1 MINTVIFDLDGLLV
15 NSEYTWYLVT
25 KGIMAEYG
33 YELTLEEYVQE
44 FSGKTVVDNSGSIV
58 EKCQSQVK
66 PEEIAQRMVDGEAGY
81 VEQGIELMTGA
92 RELLQYLKE
101 NDYKVVLGTS
111 STRERAMKILKHNQ
125 IDIYFDDIVVGYE
138 VKRSKP
144 FPDVFLKAAAK
155 VNAEPEECLV
165 LEDSEAGIQ
174 AAYSAGIK
182 VICVPDLKK
191 PTE

>member
-58 EKCQSQVK
+58 EKCQAQVK

-92 RELLQYLKE
+92 REL
-101 NDYKVVLGTS
+101 
-111 STRERAMKILKHNQ
+111 
-125 IDIYFDDIVVGYE
+125 
-138 VKRSKP
+138 
-144 FPDVFLKAAAK
+144 
-155 VNAEPEECLV
+155 
-165 LEDSEAGIQ
+165 
-174 AAYSAGIK
+174 
-182 VICVPDLKK
+182 
-191 PTE
+191 